1 MKINSTFHAL
11 VFFMT
16 VLMFSMPFATLA
28 QQHLVRVE
36 AEVAAERDA
45 EARTQKPVWFI
56 FGCVGGLL
64 AVAYVYLYE
73 PSIPAGALLGKSPE
87 YVAFYT
93 DAYTLKAKDIQMKAA
108 LGGCVTGSLAYGI
121 LFVISVAER

>member
-1 MKINSTFHAL
+1 MA
-11 VFFMT
+11 

-93 DAYTLKAKDIQMKAA
+93 DAYTLKAKDIQMKTA
-108 LGGCVTGSLAYGI
+108 LGGCVTNCIVSGVLY
-121 LFVISVAER
+121 VALGVGAIVASEY